1 MAFLHRSAL
10 RRSGERHLSLCD
22 NRNTNT
28 SCSPPDSSSSRSAS
42 PNLTPRLGTG
52 GVRGQTPARDYVTD
66 PWLIRR
72 LRRGPPYVPLHV
84 NILARLG
91 VAIVIGAGGVYF
103 QYGRLYSQ
111 IKGPP
116 T

>member
-1 MAFLHRSAL
+1 MAFLLRSAR
-10 RRSGERHLSLCD
+10 RRSGER

-28 SCSPPDSSSSRSAS
+28 SSSPPGSSSSRSAS
-42 PNLTPRLGTG
+42 PNPTSGTG
-52 GVRGQTPARDYVTD
+52 GVRGQTPARDYITD
-66 PWLIRR
+66 PWLIHR
-72 LRRGPPYVPLHV
+72 LRRGPPYVPLHI
-84 NILARLG
+84 NILARIA

-116 T
+116 PT

>member
-1 MAFLHRSAL
+1 MAFLLRSAR
-10 RRSGERHLSLCD
+10 RRSGER

-28 SCSPPDSSSSRSAS
+28 SSSPPGSSSSRSAS
-42 PNLTPRLGTG
+42 PNP
-52 GVRGQTPARDYVTD
+52 TPARDYITD
-66 PWLIRR
+66 PWLIHR
-72 LRRGPPYVPLHV
+72 LRRGPPYVPLHI
-84 NILARLG
+84 NILARIA

>member
-1 MAFLHRSAL
+1 MAFLLRSAR
-10 RRSGERHLSLCD
+10 RRSGER

-28 SCSPPDSSSSRSAS
+28 SSSPPGSSSSRSAS
-42 PNLTPRLGTG
+42 PNPTPR
-52 GVRGQTPARDYVTD
+52 QTPARDYITD
-66 PWLIRR
+66 PWLIHR
-72 LRRGPPYVPLHV
+72 LRRGPPYVPLHI
-84 NILARLG
+84 NILARIA

-116 T
+116 PT